1 MDIFGDFTGL
11 YFYST
16 VVQGNMALLGLAA
29 LFAVFRLQVLYELRG
44 ETNTKV
50 VSFVR
55 EFFYEEQGRLPRW
68 LHAHAWNADELVHA
82 LKGFK
87 GGEKSGEE
95 DYRIAQEILADSHFT
110 QLLVEKSFLEM
121 FQKQVTTG
129 LKIPLLLT
137 VSVTAFSLV
146 LLPFSPA
153 IHRLGI
159 LGEGGLFVVVIFLNI
174 IALISNFRFVLRSLS
189 YGHPVLG

>member
-16 VVQGNMALLGLAA
+16 IVQGNMALLGLAA

-44 ETNTKV
+44 EANNKI
-50 VSFVR
+50 VSFVK
-55 EFFYEEQGRLPRW
+55 EFFFEERGGLPRW

-87 GGEKSGEE
+87 EGDKEA
-95 DYRIAQEILADSHFT
+95 DYQRAQEILADRHFT

-121 FQKQVTTG
+121 FQKEVTTG
-129 LKIPLLLT
+129 LRKPLLLT

-146 LLPFSPA
+146 LLPFSAA
-153 IHRLGI
+153 IHRLRI
-159 LGEGGLFVVVIFLNI
+159 FGEGGLFVIVILLNI